1 MSEAEDNKDAGAHS
15 GADMASELAYVRSLA
30 EEGRNTPLV
39 GGRFYLLWGVVIGAA
54 AFVSWLDSIGVIVLN
69 ATLELTMWVG
79 AFVLGW
85 ALTLLIG
92 ARSGPRPGAT
102 SMGNKTASSVWFAV
116 GIFMTVFW
124 GGLLIVHDDFTRF
137 GVPPYFLFNL
147 LFPVAFGL
155 YGVAFFATATAAR
168 VSWLKGVALA
178 AFGFSFLSLLFM
190 TSPHQSLIGL
200 IGLIVCAIAPG
211 IVLMRREP
219 SEII

>member
-1 MSEAEDNKDAGAHS
+1 MTNDDLR
-15 GADMASELAYVRSLA
+15 DDLAYVKALA
-30 EEGRNTPLV
+30 EEGRNTPLI

-54 AFVSWLDSIGVIVLN
+54 AFVSWLDAMGVIVLN
-69 ATLELTMWVG
+69 DVVQLTMWIG

-85 ALTLLIG
+85 ALTVFIS
-92 ARSGPRPGAT
+92 ARSSPRPGGT

-124 GGLLIVHDDFTRF
+124 VGLLIVHDNFARF
-137 GVPPYFLFNL
+137 GVPPYFLFNIM
-147 LFPVAFGL
+147 FPVAFGL

-211 IVLMRREP
+211 IVLMRSEP
-219 SEII
+219 SEIV